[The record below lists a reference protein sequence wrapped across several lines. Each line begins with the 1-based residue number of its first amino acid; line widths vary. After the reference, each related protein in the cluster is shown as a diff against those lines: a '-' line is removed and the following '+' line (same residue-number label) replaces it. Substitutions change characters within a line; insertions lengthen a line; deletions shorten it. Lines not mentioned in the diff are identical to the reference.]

1 MAEAETQKRM
11 CRVCGESYDY
21 PGHKSLATRF
31 HCARCVTLPEDV
43 VRVFEMMRR
52 RIDRLT
58 KEVDV
63 LKKNQAV

>member
-1 MAEAETQKRM
+1 MAETDSQKRP
-11 CRVCGESYDY
+11 CRVCGETYEY

-31 HCARCVTLPEDV
+31 HCDKCVSLPEDV
-43 VRVFEMMRR
+43 QRVFEMMRR